1 MTDPDSP
8 PHPTT
13 ARLST
18 PITLAPLPAIEE
30 PSPNTITTDPLEN
43 LETLSQTLSTN
54 LGLLAAWHEQ
64 SGKPYAGRKARTLR
78 RGERRAREL
87 VGELTGLQRL
97 GARVEEDEEVDW
109 MGVAEGLGECSPGL
123 GVDGGEGEVTADGD
137 GECEEAEVQAL
148 EREAKKTGMRVPT
161 PPPSET
167 NEQRNPGKDIPNTQ
181 HPIVCPPA
189 TPDSHWLTLAAH
201 DIATV
206 SRLVVAANMLRRTL
220 PNVAEGV
227 EAFGLRVCGQQ
238 AWGDRVR

>member
-123 GVDGGEGEVTADGD
+123 GVDGGEGEVSADGDGD
-137 GECEEAEVQAL
+137 GECEVG
-148 EREAKKTGMRVPT
+148 REG
-161 PPPSET
+161 S
-167 NEQRNPGKDIPNTQ
+167 
-181 HPIVCPPA
+181 
-189 TPDSHWLTLAAH
+189 S
-201 DIATV
+201 
-206 SRLVVAANMLRRTL
+206 
-220 PNVAEGV
+220 
-227 EAFGLRVCGQQ
+227 
-238 AWGDRVR
+238 